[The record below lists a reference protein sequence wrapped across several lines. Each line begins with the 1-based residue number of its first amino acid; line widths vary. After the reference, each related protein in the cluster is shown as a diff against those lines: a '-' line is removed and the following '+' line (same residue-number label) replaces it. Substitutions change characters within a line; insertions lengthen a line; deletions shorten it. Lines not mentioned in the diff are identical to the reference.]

1 MTHCAQAGTLSP
13 RTTEPPVVHKE
24 LAEVLA
30 NPVIAVVRS
39 VEELA
44 EALTS
49 RVSAIEIRSGD
60 LASLPALI
68 DRVRAAR
75 KSVLLYPE
83 LIAGLGRDP
92 AAIDFLCGYAR
103 PTAIVSTKKQIL
115 QKARACG
122 LITIFQIFMIDT
134 QAFETGISDRPQAR
148 LRRRRDHARRD
159 SAHYPGGFQSAAF
172 ACALRRTD

>member
-39 VEELA
+39 AEELA

-60 LASLPALI
+60 IASLPALI

-92 AAIDFLCGYAR
+92 AAIDYLRIRSSHRDCFNEKADFAEGSRLRFDHHFPNLHDRYPSLRDGY
-103 PTAIVSTKKQIL
+103 
-115 QKARACG
+115 
-122 LITIFQIFMIDT
+122 
-134 QAFETGISDRPQAR
+134 SDRPQAR

-172 ACALRRTD
+172 ACALRRTG

>member
-13 RTTEPPVVHKE
+13 RTTEPLVVHKE

-39 VEELA
+39 AEELA

-103 PTAIVSTKKQIL
+103 PTRDCFNE
-115 QKARACG
+115 KADFAEGSRLRFDHHFPNLHDRYPSLRDG
-122 LITIFQIFMIDT
+122 Y
-134 QAFETGISDRPQAR
+134 SDRPQAR

-172 ACALRRTD
+172 AGALRRTG